1 MSYDKR
7 VWLLLIVTEIVG
19 YSIISYA
26 CAVAWGDVIHFLMY
40 GYFGIPDY
48 SATNTTLAILGI
60 TPGVN
65 LLGLLLAMFMVIS
78 ILLF

>member
-7 VWLLLIVTEIVG
+7 MWLLLIVSEIVG

-26 CAVAWGDVIHFLMY
+26 CAIAWEDVIQFLMY

-48 SATNTTLAILGI
+48 SVSNMTLAILGI
-60 TPGVN
+60 TPGIN
-65 LLGLLLAMFMVIS
+65 LIGLILAMFIVVA

>member
-7 VWLLLIVTEIVG
+7 MWLLLIVTEIVG
-19 YSIISYA
+19 YSIIAYA
-26 CAVAWGDVIHFLMY
+26 CAIAWEDVIQFLMY

-48 SATNTTLAILGI
+48 SVSNTTLAILGI
-60 TPGVN
+60 TPGIN
-65 LLGLLLAMFMVIS
+65 LIGLILAMFIVVA